1 MQETQYKYLDKV
13 DSPDDLK
20 RLCPGELTQYCAEL
34 RRFIIAQLSSNPGH
48 LGSSLGV
55 VELTVALHYVLNT
68 PDDKLVWDVGHQAYA
83 HKIITGR
90 RDRFCTNLR
99 RKPG

>member
-20 RLCPGELTQYCAEL
+20 RLRAGELTQYCAEL

-55 VELTVALHYVLNT
+55 VELTVALHYVLNM
-68 PDDKLVWDVGHQAYA
+68 PDDKLVWDVGRAIWLVSSSLSMRA
-83 HKIITGR
+83 VSADPSAR
-90 RDRFCTNLR
+90 SFW
-99 RKPG
+99 